1 MSQPGEGETF
11 FVRENTPITIRVSKR
26 RDSVDTISLC
36 TEDIQ
41 PGGKIPV
48 HKHLHEDE
56 FFIFHKGSGI
66 IEIDAVEFPI
76 KSGTSGWV
84 PRDTWHSISNHSSEL
99 LIFTFG
105 YSPAGFEDFFRQ
117 IGTPKGSPFKPK
129 TSQEIISIA
138 EKYGMV
144 YK

>member
-1 MSQPGEGETF
+1 MLFRS
-11 FVRENTPITIRVSKR
+11 N
-26 RDSVDTISLC
+26 DSTDTISLC
-36 TEDIQ
+36 TEEIQ

-56 FFIFHKGSGI
+56 FFFFQKGVGI
-66 IEIDAVEFPI
+66 IDIDGVEFPI
-76 KSGTSGWV
+76 KPGTSGFV
-84 PRDTWHSISNHSSEL
+84 PRVTWHSIYNNGPDT

-117 IGTPKGSPFKPK
+117 IGTPKGMPLKAK
-129 TSQEIISIA
+129 TKEETLLIA

-144 YK
+144 FKG